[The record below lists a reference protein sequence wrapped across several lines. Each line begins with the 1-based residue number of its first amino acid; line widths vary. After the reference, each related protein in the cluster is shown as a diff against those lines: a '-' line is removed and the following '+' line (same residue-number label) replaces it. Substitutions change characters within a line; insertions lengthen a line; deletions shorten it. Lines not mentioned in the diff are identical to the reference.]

1 MNFRE
6 HLMGY
11 EGLLDWEA
19 HFRLK
24 SGAIIICRCDEEY
37 RTELTVLNDYVRIDH
52 WKKGEDGVLQP
63 LRTDYIPFGSID
75 YFQIELDTEE

>member
-11 EGLLDWEA
+11 EGLLDWGL
-19 HFRLK
+19 HFRLR

-37 RTELTVLNDYVRIDH
+37 ETELTVLNDYVRVDH

-63 LRTDYIPFGSID
+63 LRADYIPFGSID